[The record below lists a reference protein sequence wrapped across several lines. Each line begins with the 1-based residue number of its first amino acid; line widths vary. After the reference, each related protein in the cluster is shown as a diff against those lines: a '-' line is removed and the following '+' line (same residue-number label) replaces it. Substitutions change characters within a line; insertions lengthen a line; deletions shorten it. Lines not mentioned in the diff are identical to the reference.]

1 MKRVGASTAATA
13 SPVAADSL
21 AAGVGSSVA
30 SAVAAGDADS
40 LAAGVAGADAVS
52 ESDAGREITT
62 IARRAIPMIAA
73 IKTRGDVP
81 CLGAALGFAAAG
93 ALFAGVG
100 IVVIFARDEFD
111 PPPTGTGGTTNLL
124 AEDAFLA
131 AAFLR
136 AGAFLAADFFTALL
150 AVFLTTFLAAA
161 FFFAGAFFATFL
173 TAAFLRAG
181 AFLATF
187 FTEAFFL
194 TATMKLLLGLSD
206 LVWAKFSLES

>member
-1 MKRVGASTAATA
+1 
-13 SPVAADSL
+13 
-21 AAGVGSSVA
+21 
-30 SAVAAGDADS
+30 
-40 LAAGVAGADAVS
+40 
-52 ESDAGREITT
+52 
-62 IARRAIPMIAA
+62 MIAA
-73 IKTRGDVP
+73 IRTRGDVP
-81 CLGAALGFAAAG
+81 CLGLALGFGAAG
-93 ALFAGVG
+93 ALCAGVG
-100 IVVIFARDEFD
+100 IVVIFARDVFD

-124 AEDAFLA
+124 AEDAFFT

-136 AGAFLAADFFTALL
+136 AGAFLAVFFTAFL

-173 TAAFLRAG
+173 AAAFLRAG

-206 LVWAKFSLES
+206 LVWGKFSLES

>member
-1 MKRVGASTAATA
+1 
-13 SPVAADSL
+13 
-21 AAGVGSSVA
+21 
-30 SAVAAGDADS
+30 
-40 LAAGVAGADAVS
+40 
-52 ESDAGREITT
+52 
-62 IARRAIPMIAA
+62 MIAA

-81 CLGAALGFAAAG
+81 CLGAALGLAAPV
-93 ALFAGVG
+93 LFAGVG
-100 IVVIFARDEFD
+100 IVVMFARDALFT
-111 PPPTGTGGTTNLL
+111 PPTGTGGTTNLL

-136 AGAFLAADFFTALL
+136 AGAFLAVFFTTFF

-161 FFFAGAFFATFL
+161 FLRAGAFFATFL
-173 TAAFLRAG
+173 AADFLTTFLAAAFLRAG

-206 LVWAKFSLES
+206 LVWAKFSLGSSAN

>member
-1 MKRVGASTAATA
+1 
-13 SPVAADSL
+13 
-21 AAGVGSSVA
+21 
-30 SAVAAGDADS
+30 
-40 LAAGVAGADAVS
+40 
-52 ESDAGREITT
+52 
-62 IARRAIPMIAA
+62 MIAA
-73 IKTRGDVP
+73 IRTRGDVP
-81 CLGAALGFAAAG
+81 CLGAALGFAAG

-100 IVVIFARDEFD
+100 IVVIFARDVFD

-124 AEDAFLA
+124 AEDAFFT

-136 AGAFLAADFFTALL
+136 AGAFLAVFFTAFL

-173 TAAFLRAG
+173 AAAFLRAG

-206 LVWAKFSLES
+206 LVWGKFSLES

>member
-1 MKRVGASTAATA
+1 
-13 SPVAADSL
+13 
-21 AAGVGSSVA
+21 
-30 SAVAAGDADS
+30 
-40 LAAGVAGADAVS
+40 
-52 ESDAGREITT
+52 
-62 IARRAIPMIAA
+62 MIAA

-81 CLGAALGFAAAG
+81 CFGAALGFAAAG
-93 ALFAGVG
+93 ALLAGVG
-100 IVVIFARDEFD
+100 IVVIFARDALCT
-111 PPPTGTGGTTNLL
+111 PPTGTGGTTNLL

-136 AGAFLAADFFTALL
+136 AGAFLAADFFTAFL

-161 FFFAGAFFATFL
+161 FFFAGAFLATFL
-173 TAAFLRAG
+173 AADFFTTFLAAAFLRAG

-206 LVWAKFSLES
+206 LV